1 MEVNPIRI
9 LICNR
14 YTLFREGVKALLQ
27 AGDTPVT
34 VAETDT
40 GTGAL
45 RLMKSFRPDVVLLDA
60 TTPDSSGSE
69 STRLMRLID
78 PGVKIVVVAMNDDE
92 PLRSGCLRAGAWACV
107 GNQDDA
113 WRLKEIINDACG
125 RDTQTTQ
132 GNWSVIQ

>member
-14 YTLFREGVKALLQ
+14 YNLFREGVKALLQ
-27 AGDTPVT
+27 AGNPTVT
-34 VAETDT
+34 VAET
-40 GTGAL
+40 GTASGAL

-78 PGVKIVVVAMNDDE
+78 PGVKIVVVSMNDDE
-92 PLRSGCLRAGAWACV
+92 PLRSGCMRAGACACV
-107 GNQDDA
+107 GHQDHA

-125 RDTQTTQ
+125 RDTQGAH
-132 GNWSVIQ
+132 GNWSIQ